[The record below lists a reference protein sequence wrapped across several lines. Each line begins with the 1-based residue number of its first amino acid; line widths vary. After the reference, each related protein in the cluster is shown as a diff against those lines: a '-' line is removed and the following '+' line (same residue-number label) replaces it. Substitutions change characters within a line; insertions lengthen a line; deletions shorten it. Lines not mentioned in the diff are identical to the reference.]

1 MVEITDSIWATI
13 VQEFSDIPDAAE
25 ATRMVLRLSMAILL
39 GAAIGF
45 ERELRGKAAGLR
57 THMLVSLGAAIFVFV
72 PLQSGMPLADAS
84 RVLQGVIAGIGFLG
98 AGAIIKLGEDE
109 QVKGLTTAASIWV
122 AAAIGIAAGMGKET
136 TAVVSTLAALF
147 ILAIVH
153 RLENHAGV
161 RPHSGSDPGSNQGV
175 GPRSGSDRRSGQ
187 GVGPH
192 TGSDPKKRR

>member
-122 AAAIGIAAGMGKET
+122 AAAIGVAAGMGKET

-153 RLENHAGV
+153 RLENHVTPEQQGV
-161 RPHSGSDPGSNQGV
+161 RPHPGSDPRSDQGV
-175 GPRSGSDRRSGQ
+175 A
-187 GVGPH
+187 PH
-192 TGSDPKKRR
+192 AGHDPGKRA